1 LSIEEKLKKIKILS
15 ISDHPLS
22 PSGVGTQTRYV
33 LEAALRTGLFEVIS
47 LGGAIK
53 HEDYRPSKTE
63 EFGDD
68 WIIFPVD
75 GYGDREAVRGMIAT
89 HRPDMLWFMTDPRF
103 WHWLWDI
110 DNEIRK
116 NVPLVYY
123 HVWDN
128 KPYPTFNKKYY
139 ESNDKIITISQVT
152 NDIVKNVAPDVDLN
166 HIPHS
171 VNTDVFKRYSEQEI
185 LNFKKNSVK
194 PRDMDKFVFFWN
206 NRNARRKQSGSLVY
220 WFKDFLDIVGHDK
233 AMLIMHT
240 DARDPNGQDL
250 FAIMNELGLEEGQ
263 LLLSE
268 RKYPQEVLAMMYNMA
283 DCTINISDA
292 EGFGLATLESL
303 ACETPIIVN
312 MTGGLQEQV
321 TDGEKMFG
329 IGLEPTSKAIIGSQ
343 DVPFIYEDR
352 LSKEV
357 VVDALLKM
365 YNMGKD
371 ARMSLGKDG
380 RGHVMKNYNFEDF
393 NKKWI
398 DELLQVHEK
407 YGSWTNRKNYKSWKI
422 QEI

>member
-1 LSIEEKLKKIKILS
+1 MPIEEKLKKIKILS

-33 LEAALRTGLFEVIS
+33 LEAALRTGLFQVVS

-53 HEDYRPSKTE
+53 HDDYRPSKTE
-63 EFGDD
+63 EFKED
-68 WIIFPVD
+68 WIIYPVD
-75 GYGDREAVRGMIAT
+75 GYGDKDIVRAMIAT
-89 HRPDMLWFMTDPRF
+89 HKPDMLWFMTDPRF

-116 NVPLVYY
+116 NVPLIYY

-128 KPYPTFNKKYY
+128 LPYPTFNKRYY
-139 ESNDKIITISQVT
+139 ESNDRIVTISKVT
-152 NDIVKNVAPDVDLN
+152 NDIVKNVAPNVELS

-171 VNTDVFKRYSEQEI
+171 VNTNIFKRYSEKDITE
-185 LNFKKNSVK
+185 FKKNSLK
-194 PRDMDKFVFFWN
+194 PKDMDKFIFFWN

-233 AMLIMHT
+233 AMLVMHT

-250 FAIMNELGLEEGQ
+250 FAIMNELGLNEGQ

-268 RKYPQEVLAMMYNMA
+268 NKYPSEVLAMLYNMA
-283 DCTINISDA
+283 DCTINLSDA

-303 ACETPIIVN
+303 SCQTPIIAT

-321 TDGEKMFG
+321 TNGDKMFG

-365 YNMGKD
+365 YNMSKEE
-371 ARMSLGKDG
+371 RVSLGKDG
-380 RGHVMKNYNFEDF
+380 REHVMKNYNFEDF
-393 NKKWI
+393 NKKWV
-398 DELLQVHEK
+398 DELLSLYEQN
-407 YGSWTNRKNYKSWKI
+407 GSWKNRKKYKTWNI
-422 QEI
+422 QEV